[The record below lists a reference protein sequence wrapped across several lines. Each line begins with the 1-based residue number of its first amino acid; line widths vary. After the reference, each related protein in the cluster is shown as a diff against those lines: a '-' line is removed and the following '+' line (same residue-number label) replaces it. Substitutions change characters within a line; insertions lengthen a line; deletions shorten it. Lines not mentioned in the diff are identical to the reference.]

1 MDKLQA
7 IRFFVKLGDTLSFKG
22 TAAYFGVPP
31 STVSRSIKSLERELG
46 ISLVERTTRH
56 VRLTETGEWYRAEV
70 TAPLRAL
77 AAADAMADV
86 HSHEPAG
93 TVRLTALPGYGE
105 IRLFPVLER
114 FRKAYPRIVC
124 DVELTSRSLDL
135 STGDIDIALRA
146 TADPPDYLVAK
157 RLHSNRFV
165 LVASPGYLAKHG
177 RPRLLVDIERHQ
189 ALAYRGPNGV
199 YPWLAILSSGEVVT
213 VSRTLTLISNHG
225 MLLLQAA
232 LAGDGIVFLPIW
244 GAAEGLANGTLEE
257 VALEDARMV
266 AKTGAEMSVL
276 ALYHPEKARLGK
288 VRAMVDFLVEDLG
301 EA

>member
-1 MDKLQA
+1 M
-7 IRFFVKLGDTLSFKG
+7 
-22 TAAYFGVPP
+22 
-31 STVSRSIKSLERELG
+31 
-46 ISLVERTTRH
+46 
-56 VRLTETGEWYRAEV
+56 
-70 TAPLRAL
+70 
-77 AAADAMADV
+77 
-86 HSHEPAG
+86 
-93 TVRLTALPGYGE
+93 
-105 IRLFPVLER
+105 
-114 FRKAYPRIVC
+114 
-124 DVELTSRSLDL
+124 
-135 STGDIDIALRA
+135 
-146 TADPPDYLVAK
+146 
-157 RLHSNRFV
+157 
-165 LVASPGYLAKHG
+165 
-177 RPRLLVDIERHQ
+177 
-189 ALAYRGPNGV
+189 
-199 YPWLAILSSGEVVT
+199 AILSSGEVVT